1 MADRAESEHPS
12 SLSEA
17 ATAPARRIF
26 ISYASHDAAAAQTV
40 CRALEAAGFP
50 CWIAPRD
57 VVPGTLYADGIVRA
71 LNESTILVL
80 VLSEYS
86 TASVHVGKEL
96 ERASSKRHPIIAL
109 RTDTAPLT
117 PAFEYFLSESQ
128 WIEAGAGP
136 TEGTIGQL
144 VDAVRQHLS
153 PGSTAIPPPAC
164 AAGAVRR
171 PAATPRRIWVIASAV
186 ILLVLAA
193 AYFLANIVWL
203 HDHTSMRRA
212 AGAPIEKIGDKSVAV
227 LPFTDL
233 SEKKD
238 QEYFADG
245 IAEEVLDRLATVPGL
260 KVVGRASS
268 FQFKGKKADP
278 ASIGAA
284 LGVAYLLEG
293 SVRKEA
299 GRVRVTAQLVEAK
312 TGAERWSDRFDTE
325 EVDVLSV
332 QDTIAAGLVRALQIA
347 VEANT
352 LPRASVESPEV
363 IEAYLRG
370 QQLADR
376 STRQGCEAAVA
387 LFQKAL
393 ALDPT
398 FAPAA
403 VALLQTY
410 NFIGASN
417 WLPPRVAFEHAR
429 EAAALAQRLDPQN
442 PIPHVSMAWTH
453 IYYDW
458 DWAGAD
464 LELKKAL
471 TLGPRDSNGAQAA
484 AFLATVHGQWNEAR
498 QRGIEAVELDP
509 LDPAAHGTLGYT
521 VYLRSGEL
529 AEAEKSLRR
538 MLQIAPEFAGGHYS
552 LGLALMLQG
561 RHEAALAEF
570 RKETLDDGQLEGSA
584 MALFAM
590 GRKSESDAQLAKA
603 ILRNGAIAPVVIA
616 SVHAFR
622 GEKDL
627 AFEWLDKAY
636 QARDSYLIY
645 LPGDPLQK
653 PIEADPRFKAFLR
666 KMNFPE

>member
-1 MADRAESEHPS
+1 MADSGESEHPS
-12 SLSEA
+12 SAAEA
-17 ATAPARRIF
+17 AASSARCIF
-26 ISYASHDAAAAQTV
+26 ISYASQDAALAQKV
-40 CRALEAAGFP
+40 CSALEGAGFT

-71 LNESTILVL
+71 INESTILVL
-80 VLSEYS
+80 VLSEHS
-86 TASVHVGKEL
+86 TTSPHVGKEL

-109 RTDTAPLT
+109 RTDTAPLP

-128 WIEAGAGP
+128 WIEAGAGA
-136 TEGTIGQL
+136 TDGAIAQL
-144 VDAVRQHLS
+144 TSAVRRHLL
-153 PGSTAIPPPAC
+153 PGSTATAIPSPA
-164 AAGAVRR
+164 AHAVKR
-171 PAATPRRIWVIASAV
+171 PAAMPRRFWAIASAGIV
-186 ILLVLAA
+186 LTLAA
-193 AYFLANIVWL
+193 AYFFANEVWL
-203 HDHTSMRRA
+203 RNH
-212 AGAPIEKIGDKSVAV
+212 GASTIRVRIAPPEFGDKSVAV

-245 IAEEVLDRLATVPGL
+245 ITEEVLNRLATVPGL

-268 FQFKGKKADP
+268 FQFKGKNADP

-293 SVRKEA
+293 SVRKQA

-312 TGAERWSDRFDTE
+312 TGSERWSDRFDTE

-352 LPRASVESPEV
+352 LPRASAESPEV

-387 LFQKAL
+387 QFQKAL

-403 VALLQTY
+403 VGLLQTY
-410 NFIGASN
+410 NFMGASN

-429 EAAALAQRLDPQN
+429 EAAVLAQRLDPQN

-458 DWAGAD
+458 DWSGAD

-484 AFLATVHGQWNEAR
+484 AFLSTVHGQWNEAR
-498 QRGIEAVELDP
+498 QLGIEAVELDP
-509 LDPAAHGTLGYT
+509 LDPAAHATLGYT

-529 AEAEKSLRR
+529 VEAEKSLRR
-538 MLQIAPEFAGGHYS
+538 VLQIAPEFAGGHYT
-552 LGLALMLQG
+552 LGLALMIRG
-561 RHEAALAEF
+561 EHEAALAEF

-603 ILRNGAIAPVVIA
+603 IRHNGGTSPGMIA
-616 SVHAFR
+616 SVYAFR
-622 GEKDL
+622 GEKDF

-636 QARDSYLIY
+636 QARDSFLIY

>member
-1 MADRAESEHPS
+1 MALPDEQGGLQLPAGYA
-12 SLSEA
+12 EA
-17 ATAPARRIF
+17 AGSERRVF
-26 ISYASHDAAAAQTV
+26 ISYASQDAAVAQKV
-40 CRALEAAGFP
+40 CSALEWAGFR
-50 CWIAPRD
+50 CWMAPRD

-71 LNESTILVL
+71 INESTILVL
-80 VLSEYS
+80 ILSEHS
-86 TASVHVGKEL
+86 IASPHVGKEL
-96 ERASSKRHPIIAL
+96 ERASAKRHPIIAL
-109 RTDTAPLT
+109 RTDTAPLP

-128 WIEAGAGP
+128 WIEAGTRA
-136 TEGTIGQL
+136 TDAATAQL
-144 VDAVRQHLS
+144 VDAVRQHLL
-153 PGSTAIPPPAC
+153 PGSAATPIPS
-164 AAGAVRR
+164 RTIKR
-171 PAATPRRIWVIASAV
+171 STATPRRIWVTSSAV
-186 ILLVLAA
+186 IVFALAVACVFAYKVLLPE
-193 AYFLANIVWL
+193 
-203 HDHTSMRRA
+203 HSTSMSRA

-238 QEYFADG
+238 QEYFAEG
-245 IAEEVLDRLATVPGL
+245 IAEEVLDRLAKVPGL

-268 FQFKGKKADP
+268 FRFKSKNTDP

-293 SVRKEA
+293 SVRKVA

-312 TGAERWSDRFDTE
+312 TGSERWADRFDTE

-352 LPRASVESPEV
+352 VPRASVESPEV
-363 IEAYLRG
+363 LEAYLRG

-376 STRQGCEAAVA
+376 STRQSCEAAVA
-387 LFQKAL
+387 QFQKAL
-393 ALDPT
+393 ALDPR

-403 VALLQTY
+403 VGLLQTY
-410 NFIGASN
+410 NFMGASN
-417 WLPPRVAFEHAR
+417 WLQPLVAFEHAR

-453 IYYDW
+453 IYFDW
-458 DWAGAD
+458 DWASAD
-464 LELKKAL
+464 LELKRAL

-484 AFLATVHGQWNEAR
+484 AFLATVHGQWNEA
-498 QRGIEAVELDP
+498 QQLGIEAVELDP
-509 LDPAAHGTLGYT
+509 LDPAAHETLGYT

-538 MLQIAPEFAGGHYS
+538 ALQIAPEFSGGHYS
-552 LGLALMLQG
+552 LGLALLLQG
-561 RHEAALAEF
+561 EHEAALAEF
-570 RKETLDDGQLEGSA
+570 RKETLDDGQMEGSA

-590 GRKSESDAQLAKA
+590 GRKSDSDAQLAKA
-603 ILRNGAIAPVVIA
+603 ILRNGGTAHVLIA
-616 SVHAFR
+616 SVYGFR

-627 AFEWLDKAY
+627 AFEWLDRAFKD
-636 QARDSYLIY
+636 RDPFLIY

-653 PIEADPRFKAFLR
+653 RIEADPRFRALLM
-666 KMNFPE
+666 KMNFP